1 MPFKSR
7 FNEASGP
14 VSLPHCSRQASHH
27 VVIIKAAS
35 VGYIGRLY
43 SLHPLTNLKL
53 VIRSH

>member
-7 FNEASGP
+7 FKEASGP

-43 SLHPLTNLKL
+43 SLHPLTKL
-53 VIRSH
+53 VIRSN